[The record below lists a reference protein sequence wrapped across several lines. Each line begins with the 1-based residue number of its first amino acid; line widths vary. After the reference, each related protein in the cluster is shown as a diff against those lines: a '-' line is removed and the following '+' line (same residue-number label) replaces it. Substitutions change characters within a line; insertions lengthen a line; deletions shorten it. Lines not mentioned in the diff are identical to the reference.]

1 MNQVTVDGCVQRDP
15 KLYDEIAN
23 FNISVKTGVYT
34 CVDNSIKTRYT
45 YYRVIFP
52 QEIDERMEEIIQV
65 GSMIRIYGKLDSEI
79 YITKTGKYVY
89 NKIIYAE
96 KIVRVRYDKDIN
108 EYVEVL

>member
-1 MNQVTVDGCVQRDP
+1 
-15 KLYDEIAN
+15 
-23 FNISVKTGVYT
+23 
-34 CVDNSIKTRYT
+34 
-45 YYRVIFP
+45 
-52 QEIDERMEEIIQV
+52 MEDIIQV